1 MKTTRQKGVLT
12 SLKIVIVITNCLLA
26 LQYMLGMIVNL
37 FATLPFDQ
45 IDLKSGSF
53 VEKTGIAF
61 GYARTSPFLA
71 LQLHWLN
78 ACLLIV
84 SSIALLILGVKSH
97 QKVVWILALA
107 LSLIFTV
114 ATVSGA
120 AFIAYAGS
128 NYYSFSM
135 ATAFL
140 IASILAVFLL
150 FSIFSHKKMKTQR
163 DKKPQESVEE
173 RSSRATANR

>member
-1 MKTTRQKGVLT
+1 MKSTGQPRLLVA
-12 SLKIVIVITNCLLA
+12 LKIVIVATNCLLV
-26 LQYMLGMIVNL
+26 LQFLLGMIVNL
-37 FATLPFDQ
+37 FADIPFDQ
-45 IDLKSGSF
+45 IDVTGGSF
-53 VEKTGIAF
+53 VEKTGIAL
-61 GYARTSPFLA
+61 GYARTSPILA

-78 ACLLIV
+78 ASLLIV
-84 SSIALLILGVKSH
+84 ASITMLILGVIAH

-107 LSLIFTV
+107 LALILTV

-140 IASILAVFLL
+140 IAAILAVILL
-150 FSIFSHKKMKTQR
+150 FVIFSRKKMQIPR
-163 DKKPQESVEE
+163 ENIRREPVIE
-173 RSSRATANR
+173 RSSTEVAN